1 MKKLKYVILVIILF
15 IVLSVKAEGASL
27 SLDCGSRNEFAS
39 DKSISCSV
47 NLIYSDIN
55 ISSISFNYSTD
66 YAISFENSIGT
77 FSDSQ
82 KSVNV
87 TLSSNLE
94 ATTEKKT
101 TLGKMIVRKGNVNNS
116 GENNITLT
124 NVRVS
129 TGDTSL
135 SLDDFTKTI
144 SYISSADAYI
154 DCTLKSIKVNGNLI
168 SNFSP
173 NVYNYTKVN
182 SNNTIAF
189 VTAEKNDS
197 RVNVTGLGNVPIM
210 GNIYSSVNVKVS
222 VSESSGLKC
231 RNGDKTYTLIIY
243 YVSDTNNNV
252 NNNTNTNENTNDVE
266 ESKSDD
272 NTLSLIELYNGD
284 EKIDFTYDIKKS
296 SFDIKLNQDI
306 PKITIKATLNDSKA
320 KFVSKYGPR
329 NVNLSYG
336 NNKVLLKVN
345 SESNKTKTYTL
356 NIEREDSRS
365 DDNTLSSLKINDV
378 IVKLSKDNS
387 SYEIELPNK
396 EEKTNIEV
404 EPTNDKAKVTYKD
417 IDLLEGDN
425 DLVITVISENGLKK
439 EYNIKIKRLTLEEEE
454 ARKHYLENII
464 IEGYDFVF
472 RYDIKEYDLTIN
484 SNEDSLKI
492 STVPKDDIEVSI
504 LGNGRLQNNSKVTI
518 NVKDDRGDNTY
529 IINIYKKSDILVYV
543 CYSVFGAGLMLF
555 ISSII
560 YLRRKKK

>member
-1 MKKLKYVILVIILF
+1 MKKIKYIVLIILS
-15 IVLSVKAEGASL
+15 IVLNVKAEGADL
-27 SLDCGSRNEFAS
+27 LIDCGSRNEFAS

-47 NLIYSDIN
+47 NIIYSDIN
-55 ISSISFNYSTD
+55 ISSVSFNYSTD

-77 FSDSQ
+77 FSDNHGN
-82 KSVNV
+82 VNIA
-87 TLSSNLE
+87 LSSNLE
-94 ATTEKKT
+94 TTTEKKT
-101 TLGKMIVRKGNVNNS
+101 TLGKMIIRKGSINNS

-135 SLDDFTKTI
+135 SLDDVTKTI

-173 NVYNYTKVN
+173 NVYNYTKIN
-182 SNNTIAF
+182 SNNIAAY

-197 RVNVTGLGNVPIM
+197 RVNVTGLGNVFIM
-210 GNIYSSVNVKVS
+210 GGKPSSVDINVS

-231 RNGDKTYTLIIY
+231 RDGDKTYTLIIY
-243 YVSDTNNNV
+243 YVNDTNNNA
-252 NNNTNTNENTNDVE
+252 NNNTNNNEKTNTEEN
-266 ESKSDD
+266 KSDD

-284 EKIDFTYDIKKS
+284 EKIDFTYDDKKS
-296 SFDIKLNQDI
+296 SFDIKLGQDI

-356 NIEREDSRS
+356 NIEREDRRS
-365 DDNTLSSLKINDV
+365 NDNTLLSLKINDV
-378 IVKLSKDNS
+378 IVKLSNDNL

-396 EEKTNIEV
+396 EEKTIIEAT
-404 EPTNDKAKVTYKD
+404 PTNDKAKVSYQD

-425 DLVITVISENGLKK
+425 DLVITVTSENGLKK

-472 RYDIKEYDLTIN
+472 RYDVKEYDLTIN
-484 SNEDSLKI
+484 NNEDSLKI
-492 STVPKDDIEVSI
+492 TTVPKEDIEVSI

-518 NVKDDRGDNTY
+518 NVKDDRGENTY

-560 YLRRKKK
+560 YLRRKKNK